1 MPAPQ
6 IVPLPPG
13 ITLAAGYTL
22 RLTAVDP
29 QTNAT
34 VAGVVISGASIDVD
48 PVVDTSPVIP
58 PSPVSGAY
66 TSGSM
71 AA

>member
-34 VAGVVISGASIDVD
+34 VAGVTISGASIDVD
-48 PVVDTSPVIP
+48 PSSNDVIGP
-58 PSPVSGAY
+58 ITVPNPTGAY
-66 TSGSM
+66 LP
-71 AA
+71 A